1 MNLAGHRVRRL
12 PGNYFK
18 PCKGNIEP
26 VHDNPFVF
34 KDPSIVIQPEDFPTV
49 RGRIIT
55 LSCGVV
61 GSASVN
67 VKWVQND
74 SDLPDDKLISLTH
87 QVNEQAVQV
96 HTLTIKK
103 TRRRHLGKYNCIVK
117 NAKGSAKSRTAQVFF
132 SSK

>member
-1 MNLAGHRVRRL
+1 MF
-12 PGNYFK
+12 YSQSS
-18 PCKGNIEP
+18 
-26 VHDNPFVF
+26 HDSAFVL

-49 RGRIIT
+49 RGRMIT

-61 GSASVN
+61 GNTSLN

-87 QVNEQAVQV
+87 QLNQQAVQV
-96 HTLTIKK
+96 HTLTVKK

-117 NAKGSAKSRTAQVFF
+117 NAKGSVKSRTAQVFY